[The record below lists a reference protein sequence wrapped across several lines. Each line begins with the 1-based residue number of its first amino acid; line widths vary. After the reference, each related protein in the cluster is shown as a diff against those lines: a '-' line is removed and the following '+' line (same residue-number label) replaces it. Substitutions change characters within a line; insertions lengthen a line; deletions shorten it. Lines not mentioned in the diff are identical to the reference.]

1 VSFEEWFFALVDYSS
16 QSGTCGITDLIVNS
30 PFMYEDYHECGMT
43 PEEAYHAE
51 WG

>member
-1 VSFEEWFFALVDYSS
+1 MAFETWFEEVLEYAQEQGHTNIAL
-16 QSGTCGITDLIVNS
+16 IEHAH
-30 PFMYEDYHECGMT
+30 FMYEDYHEQGMT

>member
-1 VSFEEWFFALVDYSS
+1 MSFEQFMEKLLEYARD
-16 QSGTCGITDLIVNS
+16 QGHTNTGLIEYAH
-30 PFMYEDYHECGMT
+30 FMYEDYHEQGLT

>member
-1 VSFEEWFFALVDYSS
+1 MEFEQFIEQLLGYAQD
-16 QSGTCGITDLIVNS
+16 QGHTNIPLIEHAH
-30 PFMYEDYHECGMT
+30 FMYEDYYDSGMT